1 MAVLQNPAS
10 WLLQEAP
17 PAAFL
22 REERDCGWVRGVRTG
37 DVKAFEALYDTY
49 APQLLPL
56 AARLAPSRE
65 TAWEIVNDVFV
76 RIWRRRAQWHPDGP
90 LRPYLFQAVRHQ
102 AYSYLRSAAVQ
113 RRLIAAMESGE
124 LAEALQ
130 SAVAAMSAQRRA
142 VFLLHRR
149 HGLTYAEIARAMELL
164 PKTVENYMGR
174 ALKTLREAL
183 SAHLSA

>member
-1 MAVLQNPAS
+1 MSSSVGSGSGSRIGSFEILSMKP
-10 WLLQEAP
+10 W
-17 PAAFL
+17 
-22 REERDCGWVRGVRTG
+22 DRT
-37 DVKAFEALYDTY
+37 
-49 APQLLPL
+49 
-56 AARLAPSRE
+56 
-65 TAWEIVNDVFV
+65 V
-76 RIWRRRAQWHPDGP
+76 RIWRRRAQWHSDGP

-113 RRLIAAMESGE
+113 RRLIAADEPADADVQQHTPMNEMESGE

-149 HGLTYAEIARAMELL
+149 HGLTYAEIARAMELS